1 MLRPM
6 LNQAGGCL
14 TRISYCIKVALDTPW
29 PRISEVAPRT
39 KQWRL
44 AYNQSRRQSPGNLE
58 RLEKWLLNRFCQ
70 KQSLH
75 FGENERILFPERSWD
90 YKKVGNKS
98 SVERKYQWIPEEQVT
113 AGVPAWRACQG
124 QGLVP
129 NPRRAG
135 KALGICLFVVWFCF
149 LNRDVPGGKGVVR
162 NMIWY

>member
-1 MLRPM
+1 MRGAKTCDENIWSKKKFALEKKVKH
-6 LNQAGGCL
+6 GCSKWQSW
-14 TRISYCIKVALDTPW
+14 RS
-29 PRISEVAPRT
+29 S
-39 KQWRL
+39 KQWLL
-44 AYNQSRRQSPGNLE
+44 AYNQSRRQSPGKLE